1 MIFYFLIANILLY
14 LVIQRLLTQEMG
26 SEAFERARAAWETQ
40 CVGLPLRI
48 SLRGLKAIFWGKI
61 YNIFVESARLTPEG
75 VRMFAAACDEF
86 VAFITK
92 KDDTIVSSLEAKC
105 SALYTALYA

>member
-1 MIFYFLIANILLY
+1 
-14 LVIQRLLTQEMG
+14 MG
-26 SEAFERARAAWETQ
+26 SEGSEASKAFEQVRVAWGRH

-61 YNIFVESARLTPEG
+61 YNIFVESAHLTPEG

-86 VAFITK
+86 VAFITT
-92 KDDTIVSSLEAKC
+92 KDDTIVPSLEAKC